1 MSQSQT
7 SRAHQNLVVQQEAFQ
22 QDAFPQRPVHQRKVQ
37 NTALRGQV
45 VPAPN
50 RPSAGQLTI
59 RGRRV
64 VAILA
69 LLPMMGALTLIGV
82 HKAEAVGTAPTTKLI
97 AVQPGDT
104 LWDIAVQVAPDQDP
118 RKTMWDIAQLN
129 HMSTSDLH
137 SGQPLIV
144 PNP

>member
-1 MSQSQT
+1 MSQMQT
-7 SRAHQNLVVQQEAFQ
+7 SPAHQETRIQ
-22 QDAFPQRPVHQRKVQ
+22 PQRIKSASAQ
-37 NTALRGQV
+37 NDPTAGH
-45 VPAPN
+45 
-50 RPSAGQLTI
+50 LTL

-69 LLPMMGALTLIGV
+69 LLPMIGALTLLGV
-82 HKAEAVGTAPTTKLI
+82 HKAEAVGTAPTTRLI
-97 AVQPGDT
+97 AVQPGDSM
-104 LWDIAVQVAPDQDP
+104 WDIAVRIAPNQDP